1 MNTAPDFVV
10 VDVETSG
17 FDPAAARVLSVA
29 ALTLTADG
37 SIEHSM
43 YTLLNPGVD
52 PGPTN
57 IHGLTPAMLAG
68 QPCYADIAEH
78 LAPLLRGR
86 ILVAHNAAFDY
97 AFLAAEARRCDTEL
111 PVTSVLCTLELA
123 GLLDLGLD
131 SLSLA
136 ALARHWNIPQ
146 ARPHDALDDARV
158 LAAVLRHALVR
169 AAELEIT
176 LPIRSPAT
184 LPPVQFHERGRLTLR
199 FRSSAPAF
207 GHRVAA
213 RRYRRRMQD
222 SYSQVSRPHLVR
234 LYAANVACALI
245 AGLCVAL
252 PVTGAAFAVAL
263 GASCADCRRLRHPHR
278 RRLSGARRRPRVL
291 GRQPPC
297 TSVCIRSGR

>member
-1 MNTAPDFVV
+1 MRPPIVARCCCSDGKSLRANRFHVLVGAGSDAEEMNNERDFVV

-29 ALTLTADG
+29 ALTITADG
-37 SIEHSM
+37 STENSW

-57 IHGLTPAMLAG
+57 IHGLTPTMLAG

-123 GLLDLGLD
+123 ALLDLDLD

-136 ALARHWNIPQ
+136 ALARHWNISQ

-158 LAAVLRHALVR
+158 LATVLRHDLAR
-169 AAELEIT
+169 ASELENT

-184 LPPVQFHERGRLTLR
+184 LPPVEFHT
-199 FRSSAPAF
+199 A
-207 GHRVAA
+207 AA
-213 RRYRRRMQD
+213 RPSD
-222 SYSQVSRPHLVR
+222 S
-234 LYAANVACALI
+234 
-245 AGLCVAL
+245 
-252 PVTGAAFAVAL
+252 GAAQQRLVTVSLRAITV
-263 GASCADCRRLRHPHR
+263 DPCRTAIR
-278 RRLSGARRRPRVL
+278 RCRAHSWSGST
-291 GRQPPC
+291 PP
-297 TSVCIRSGR
+297 TSRAH

>member
-1 MNTAPDFVV
+1 MNTARAFVV

-29 ALTLTADG
+29 ALTITADG
-37 SIEHSM
+37 AIEHSM

-97 AFLAAEARRCDTEL
+97 EFLAAEARRSHTEL

-123 GLLDLGLD
+123 ALLDLDLD
-131 SLSLA
+131 LLSLA

-146 ARPHDALDDARV
+146 ARPHDALDDALDDARV
-158 LAAVLRHALVR
+158 LAGVLPRALAR

-184 LPPVQFHERGRLTLR
+184 LSRVEFHI
-199 FRSSAPAF
+199 
-207 GHRVAA
+207 AA
-213 RRYRRRMQD
+213 
-222 SYSQVSRPHLVR
+222 
-234 LYAANVACALI
+234 A
-245 AGLCVAL
+245 
-252 PVTGAAFAVAL
+252 
-263 GASCADCRRLRHPHR
+263 
-278 RRLSGARRRPRVL
+278 
-291 GRQPPC
+291 
-297 TSVCIRSGR
+297 

>member
-1 MNTAPDFVV
+1 MNTAGDFVV

-37 SIEHSM
+37 SIEYSM

-52 PGPTN
+52 PGPTD
-57 IHGLTPAMLAG
+57 IHGITPAMLAG
-68 QPCYADIAEH
+68 QPRYADIAGH

-111 PVTSVLCTLELA
+111 PVTSALCTLELA
-123 GLLDLGLD
+123 ALLDLGLD

-136 ALARHWNIPQ
+136 ALARHWNIRQ

-158 LAAVLRHALVR
+158 LTAVLRRALAR
-169 AAELEIT
+169 AAELEIA

-184 LPPVQFHERGRLTLR
+184 LQPVQIQ
-199 FRSSAPAF
+199 
-207 GHRVAA
+207 AA
-213 RRYRRRMQD
+213 
-222 SYSQVSRPHLVR
+222 
-234 LYAANVACALI
+234 A
-245 AGLCVAL
+245 
-252 PVTGAAFAVAL
+252 
-263 GASCADCRRLRHPHR
+263 
-278 RRLSGARRRPRVL
+278 
-291 GRQPPC
+291 
-297 TSVCIRSGR
+297 

>member
-1 MNTAPDFVV
+1 MTLPPPQMGCVHQNSNSRARESHESRQRKIRQLAGNDSITIDGAAKAECTARTIPVCRSPLSDAHFSDGKPQRPNRFHVLVGAGGDAEDMNTAGDFVV

-17 FDPAAARVLSVA
+17 FDPAAARALSVA

-52 PGPTN
+52 PGPTH
-57 IHGLTPAMLAG
+57 IHGITPTMLAG

-111 PVTSVLCTLELA
+111 PVTSVLCTYELA
-123 GLLDLGLD
+123 ALLDLGLG

-136 ALARHWNIPQ
+136 ALAHHWNIPR
-146 ARPHDALDDARV
+146 ARPHDALDDAQV
-158 LAAVLRHALVR
+158 LAGVLRHALVR
-169 AAELEIT
+169 ATELEVI

-184 LPPVQFHERGRLTLR
+184 LPPAQFHE
-199 FRSSAPAF
+199 
-207 GHRVAA
+207 AA
-213 RRYRRRMQD
+213 
-222 SYSQVSRPHLVR
+222 
-234 LYAANVACALI
+234 A
-245 AGLCVAL
+245 
-252 PVTGAAFAVAL
+252 
-263 GASCADCRRLRHPHR
+263 
-278 RRLSGARRRPRVL
+278 
-291 GRQPPC
+291 
-297 TSVCIRSGR
+297 